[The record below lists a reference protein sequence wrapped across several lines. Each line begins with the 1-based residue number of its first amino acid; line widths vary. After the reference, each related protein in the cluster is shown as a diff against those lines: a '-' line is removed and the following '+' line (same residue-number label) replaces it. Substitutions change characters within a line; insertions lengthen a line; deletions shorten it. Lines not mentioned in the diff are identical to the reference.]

1 MVPVLASALVVAAAV
16 ALVLRPFLG
25 AHGTPAP
32 PEHLPDDAA
41 LARVEERD
49 RTLAEL
55 RELEFDHRTGKIS
68 DADYRAAIGPLRRRA
83 AATVRSLE
91 RS

>member
-1 MVPVLASALVVAAAV
+1 MVPVLASVFVVVAAV

-25 AHGTPAP
+25 THRTPVP
-32 PEHLPDDAA
+32 PELPDDAA
-41 LARVEERD
+41 LALVEERD